1 MKILAIVIT
10 YFPEKELLE
19 KNVAAFID
27 DVDKVVIWEN
37 TLEPEKERYRFVN
50 HEKVEYYGDGINS
63 ISHGLNF
70 GWKYAK
76 QNGYDYLL
84 TMDQDSV
91 FVNFVI
97 MKEYAKR
104 HLHEMV
110 LLSPHLNQANTQKL
124 SVPIGEIKK
133 TQVDGL
139 ITSGALFCI
148 GLLDRLNGFNEKL
161 AIDGIDTDLYLRADM
176 LGIPSYRI
184 NNCNLIQRFGEPHV
198 FFFFGKKCEFSIYSA
213 SRLESILKTHIYLI
227 RKYKNMSI
235 LTRRHIIRHYIF
247 EKIRDVI
254 LFEDHKL
261 SKIKAI
267 LVGIYKGVKMEP

>member
-19 KNVAAFID
+19 KNVAAFIN

-91 FVNFVI
+91 FEDFQ
-97 MKEYAKR
+97 YLKR
-104 HLHEMV
+104 YGEEHLGEKV
-110 LLSPHLNQANTQKL
+110 LLGPCYNSDSCVQRKNNTAT
-124 SVPIGEIKK
+124 K
-133 TQVDGL
+133 TETL
-139 ITSGALFCI
+139 LTSGT
-148 GLLDRLNGFNEKL
+148 LLNITVLDELGGYDEQL
-161 AIDGIDTDLYLRADM
+161 AIDGIDTDLCLRANRM
-176 LGIPSYRI
+176 GIYSYRVE
-184 NNCNLIQRFGEPHV
+184 NCILIHRLGKPQV
-198 FFFFGKKCEFSIYSA
+198 KYLFGKQFLLSSYSA
-213 SRLESILKTHIYLI
+213 ERLESILKTHIYLI
-227 RKYKNMSI
+227 RKHKNMSKEI
-235 LTRRHIIRHYIF
+235 RKYIIRHYIV
-247 EKIRDVI
+247 ERIRDIV
-254 LFEDHKL
+254 LFEDDKFK
-261 SKIKAI
+261 KITYMIKGI
-267 LVGIYKGVKMEP
+267 VKGLLVKI